1 MLHLHFFRNDFHPT
15 ALKNALVKII
25 SFLTRH
31 GLEGNSLEQGE
42 EGAIFSIC
50 RPCPP
55 LLVVVTLLF
64 WVIVTL
70 LSSWTPLSCHHL
82 TLSAHFPPSLSTASG
97 SHPRAIF
104 PI

>member
-1 MLHLHFFRNDFHPT
+1 MCCALIFDKKNLFSIHIEKLLHFVCYIHIFFRNDFHPT

-55 LLVVVTLLF
+55 LLVVVTL
-64 WVIVTL
+64 
-70 LSSWTPLSCHHL
+70 
-82 TLSAHFPPSLSTASG
+82 
-97 SHPRAIF
+97 
-104 PI
+104 